1 MTSDPRALTVETEPK
16 PEDIKFLEDGLIA
29 FNIDKTGIN
38 DGDWLAVFIR
48 GEDDAPRGGA
58 FGWSWGGTCY
68 VRYLF
73 LAGELRGQGSGTRL
87 MQAVEAEAR
96 ARGCHQIMLDTHDF
110 QAPEFYQK
118 LGFEIVHRV
127 EGYPRGHQYLTLL
140 KRLR

>member
-1 MTSDPRALTVETEPK
+1 MTSDPRALTVESEPK

-29 FNIDKTGIN
+29 FNIDRTGIT

-58 FGWSWGGTCY
+58 FGWSWGGICY

-73 LAGELRGQGSGTRL
+73 LAAELRGQGSGTRL

-110 QAPEFYQK
+110 QAPGFYQK
-118 LGFEIVHRV
+118 LGFEIVHCF